1 MKNNVIPPSELIIN
15 PDGSVFH
22 LRLRPEDVA
31 DTVILVGD
39 PARVALVASYFD
51 VTEMEKANREF
62 VSRTGY
68 AGKKRMTVVSTGIGT
83 DNIDIV
89 MTELDALVNVD
100 FASRTPKPETR
111 RLTVLRLGTSGAI
124 HADIPPGSFLMSDI
138 SIGFDG
144 LLNFYEGSEQ
154 VCLKD
159 AEEAFVKHM
168 DWGERLATPYFVA
181 ASPELTGLFGDGVLH
196 GMTVS
201 APGFY
206 GPQGRVVRLGLRYP
220 DLLSKLETFR
230 YGDYRICNFEM
241 EGSATAGL
249 ARLLGHRAA
258 TMCTIIADRRSK
270 HAMTDYGSAMKK
282 MVETAVEK
290 LIRLK

>member
-15 PDGSVFH
+15 SDGSVFH
-22 LRLRPEDVA
+22 LHLRPEDVA

-39 PARVALVASYFD
+39 PGRVSLVASYFD
-51 VTEMEKANREF
+51 VIETEKANREF
-62 VSRTGY
+62 VSKTGY
-68 AGKKRMTVVSTGIGT
+68 AGKKRLTVVSTGIGT

-89 MTELDALVNVD
+89 MTELDALANVD
-100 FASRTPKPETR
+100 FDSRTPKSETR
-111 RLTVLRLGTSGAI
+111 RLTILRLGTSGAI
-124 HADIPPGSFLMSDI
+124 HADIPPGSVLMSDI

-144 LLNFYEGSEQ
+144 LLNFYEGGES
-154 VCLKD
+154 VCMKE
-159 AEEAFVKHM
+159 AEEAFVKHTG
-168 DWGERLATPYFVA
+168 WSERLAAPYFVA
-181 ASPELTGLFGDGVLH
+181 ASPELTELFRDEALH

-206 GPQGRVVRLGLRYP
+206 GPQGRVVRLGLRDS

-230 YGDYRICNFEM
+230 YGDYRITNFEM
-241 EGSATAGL
+241 EGSAIAGL
-249 ARLLGHRAA
+249 ALLLGHRAA
-258 TMCTIIADRRSK
+258 TMCTIIANRHSK
-270 HAMTDYGSAMKK
+270 RAKTDYGSAVEK

>member
-1 MKNNVIPPSELIIN
+1 MKDNVIPPSELIIH

-22 LRLRPEDVA
+22 LRLRPDEVA

-39 PARVALVASYFD
+39 PARASLVASYFD
-51 VTEMEKANREF
+51 EIETERANREF
-62 VSRTGY
+62 VTRTGY
-68 AGKKRMTVVSTGIGT
+68 AGKKRMSVVSTGIGT
-83 DNIDIV
+83 DNIDIA
-89 MTELDALVNVD
+89 MTELDALANVD
-100 FASRTPKPETR
+100 FELRVPKPETR

-144 LLNFYEGSEQ
+144 LLNFYEGGEQ

-159 AEEAFVKHM
+159 AEEAFVKHA
-168 DWGERLATPYFVA
+168 DWGARLAAPYFAA
-181 ASPELTGLFGDGVLH
+181 ASPELTGLFGDDALH

-220 DLLSKLETFR
+220 DLMSKLETFR
-230 YGDYRICNFEM
+230 YGGYRICNFEM
-241 EGSATAGL
+241 EGSAIAGL
-249 ARLLGHRAA
+249 ARLMGHRAA
-258 TMCTIIADRRSK
+258 TVCTIIADRRSK
-270 HAMTDYGSAMKK
+270 HAMTDYGAAMKK
-282 MVETAVEK
+282 MIETAVEK